1 VLHCVFLIYFLLVF
15 NFFIVCVLD
24 NVDIVADNKADK
36 INGQTLLKDMMYTQ
50 YDWEKEIGLVN

>member
-1 VLHCVFLIYFLLVF
+1 LYIF
-15 NFFIVCVLD
+15 LD